1 MDSPLNTQSQPVY
14 FGRMEEQAVI
24 WSIPV
29 LALAVLVEFIVSVR
43 RGRKTYRGN
52 DTLANLSQGVISQL
66 IGACTP
72 LLQIGIYTLVFS
84 YLGHALELRF
94 WHTWYGFALAV
105 VMFDFCEYWLHRVGH
120 EVSVFWAAHVVH
132 HQGEELNICTALRQ
146 ESQNAVLGWPFY
158 LPMAIAGVPPEVF
171 AFSLLLVQY
180 YQIWAHT
187 EQIGKLGWLDGVF
200 TTPSNHRVHH
210 AVNDCYLD
218 RNYGGLFVLWDRL
231 FGTYAAETERCVFG
245 TRSPVRSFNPLRA
258 ITQVYGDL
266 ARDCW
271 HARRWQD
278 KIKVWFMPPGW
289 RPADVA
295 ERFPKPRFDV
305 NRKTYDPPATRL
317 ALGLATVVFLSLS
330 VASGFVLWNAETMD
344 YSSLL
349 LCTAVLVA
357 GFCGVGELLERRGSA
372 SMAMPDRSPRVGS

>member
-1 MDSPLNTQSQPVY
+1 M
-14 FGRMEEQAVI
+14 EQAVI

-105 VMFDFCEYWLHRVGH
+105 VMFDFCEYWLRRVGH

-266 ARDCW
+266 VRDCW
-271 HARRWQD
+271 HAQRWQD

-295 ERFPKPRFDV
+295 ERFPKPGFDV

-330 VASGFVLWNAETMD
+330 AASGFVLWNAETMG
-344 YSSLL
+344 YSPLL
-349 LCTAVLVA
+349 LCTAVLIA